1 MARKSVALSES
12 VGDSPGRPL
21 CAGPLTV
28 ERSIAEW
35 VSELI
40 RIEFLRPVSF
50 EDYVADSGFGLA
62 TVVVEARMEAVQ
74 VSCGS
79 FINQFLIQG
88 DLEHVGISTDR
99 NVIP

>member
-12 VGDSPGRPL
+12 VGDSPGPAALR
-21 CAGPLTV
+21 GPLTV

-62 TVVVEARMEAVQ
+62 TVVVEAGMKLVRSV
-74 VSCGS
+74 
-79 FINQFLIQG
+79 
-88 DLEHVGISTDR
+88 VGLS
-99 NVIP
+99 